1 MELHVENVVIDT
13 RKAGFWVRLAALLVD
28 LLVIWLAL
36 KFVIAVFI
44 HAGVYI
50 PFELTFALSFLV
62 YSALLI
68 GWRAATVGKT
78 LCGLT
83 VQSSKGAHAGY
94 LRAFL
99 RETVCKFISAVFLFL
114 GFFWTGFSR
123 KKRAWHD
130 YIADTIVI
138 QNPQLRKRTPIA
150 LLAVF
155 VVVVFFI
162 GRKPLTNTWVCY
174 RASRRMGVSSNISM
188 LYADRDPSALVDI
201 TSLSQDDHT
210 KFIEW
215 LDTNGRDAVNY
226 AVETAA
232 KHQVTIF
239 GEIHE
244 QKDYL
249 LFLNKIIPELYQ
261 RAGVTCVAM
270 EVCLAADNERINRL
284 VTAPKFDRNLAL
296 EIARHQSW
304 GIWGFK
310 GYWDVFETV
319 WRLNKSLPEG
329 KKKMRLIGIDAKF
342 DGPSMALVTG
352 GEGAKIKAPIWEK
365 LRIFRIL
372 DDIILE
378 LKRDELMAL
387 NIEKEIIE
395 RGERGIVWVGL
406 AHSYTH
412 YQQPIILRGK
422 LVRKFSRMG
431 LLLHHKYGEKI
442 FQVALHEG
450 HGVFDSIM
458 KKFIQPV
465 MEERANVPVG
475 FDVLN
480 SPFADLRDSSS
491 KDYRYFPGLRF
502 ADKAT
507 GYIYLKPAKKLKKC
521 EWLPGYVSKKMFVT
535 NMPYYKAWARLA
547 DKQVNNEQEAN
558 EVLKTLLEN

>member
-1 MELHVENVVIDT
+1 MEGLKIDS
-13 RKAGFWVRLAALLVD
+13 RKAGFCVRLAALLVD
-28 LLVIWLAL
+28 LLVIWVAL

-68 GWRAATVGKT
+68 GWRGATAGKK

-83 VQSSKGAHAGY
+83 VQSSKGEIVGY

-99 RETVCKFISAVFLFL
+99 RETVCKLVSAAFLFL
-114 GFFWTGFSR
+114 GFVWAGFSR

-130 YIADTIVI
+130 YIAGTTVI
-138 QNPQLRKRTPIA
+138 QDPRLRKRTPIA
-150 LLAVF
+150 ILAVF
-155 VVVVFFI
+155 VLMVFFI
-162 GRKPLTNTWVCY
+162 GRKPPSKIWLCY
-174 RASRRMGVSSNISM
+174 RASRRMGVPSNISM
-188 LYADRDPSALVDI
+188 PYTNRKSSTLVEI
-201 TSLSQDDHT
+201 SSLAKQDHIR
-210 KFIEW
+210 FIDW
-215 LDTNGRDAVNY
+215 LDLHGKDPVEY

-249 LFLNKIIPELYQ
+249 LLLNKIIPELYH

-270 EVCLAADNERINRL
+270 EVCLAVDNERINRL
-284 VTAPKFDRNLAL
+284 VTAPKFDRELAL

-310 GYWDVFETV
+310 EYWDVFETV

-342 DGPSMALVTG
+342 DGPSMALVTS

-365 LRIFRIL
+365 LRIFRML

-406 AHSYTH
+406 MHSYTH

-431 LLLHHKYGEKI
+431 LLLHHKYGDKI

-450 HGVFDSIM
+450 HGVFDSVM
-458 KKFIQPV
+458 KELIEPV
-465 MEERANVPVG
+465 MEERGSAPVG
-475 FDVLN
+475 FDVAD
-480 SPFADLRDSSS
+480 SPFADLRDSNS

-502 ADKAT
+502 ADKAC
-507 GYIYLKPAKKLKKC
+507 GYIFLKPAKKLGKC
-521 EWLPGYVSKKMFVT
+521 QWLPGYVSKEMFVG

-558 EVLKTLLEN
+558 EALKMLFEN

>member
-1 MELHVENVVIDT
+1 MENVITNT
-13 RKAGFWVRLAALLVD
+13 RKAGVWVRFAAISLD
-28 LLVIWLAL
+28 LIITWLAVKL
-36 KFVIAVFI
+36 IVAVFI

-50 PFELTFALSFLV
+50 PFELTFILFFLA
-62 YSALLI
+62 YSVSLI
-68 GWRAATVGKT
+68 GWRAATIGKT
-78 LCGLT
+78 FCGLT
-83 VQSSKGAHAGY
+83 VQSSKGRPAGY
-94 LRAFL
+94 LRALL

-114 GFFWTGFSR
+114 GFIWAGFSR
-123 KKRAWHD
+123 KKCAWHD
-130 YIADTIVI
+130 YIAGTMVI

-155 VVVVFFI
+155 VVMVFFI
-162 GRKPLTNTWVCY
+162 GRKPLINIWLCY
-174 RASRRMGVSSNISM
+174 RASRRMGVPSNISM
-188 LYADRDPSALVDI
+188 PYTERDPSSLVE
-201 TSLSQDDHT
+201 TSSFTEDDYT

-215 LDTNGRDAVNY
+215 LDLHGRDPVEY

-239 GEIHE
+239 GEIH
-244 QKDYL
+244 QQRDYL
-249 LFLNKIIPELYQ
+249 AFLNQIIPELYH

-270 EVCLAADNERINRL
+270 EVCLAVDNERINRL
-284 VTAPKFDRNLAL
+284 VTAPKFDRELAL

-372 DDIILE
+372 DEIL
-378 LKRDELMAL
+378 LLVKRDELMAL

-406 AHSYTH
+406 NHSYTH

-431 LLLHHKYGEKI
+431 VMLYHKYGDKI

-450 HGVFDSIM
+450 HGVFDSVM
-458 KKFIQPV
+458 KKLIKPV
-465 MEERANVPVG
+465 MKERGSAPVG
-475 FDVLN
+475 FDVAE
-480 SPFADLRDSSS
+480 SPFSNLRDSGS
-491 KDYRYFPGLRF
+491 KDYRCFAGLRF
-502 ADKAT
+502 ADKAA

-521 EWLPGYVSKKMFVT
+521 EWLPGYVSKKMFVA
-535 NMPYYKAWARLA
+535 NMPYYKAWAQLA
-547 DKQVNNEQEAN
+547 DKQVSNEREVN